1 MAMIRIK
8 RAYAPPSEEDGQ
20 RILVDRLWPR
30 GITKESARFSSWI
43 KDIGPTTELRKWFG
57 HDPSHWKAFRER
69 YERELRQPEK
79 RAILRE
85 LAEQS
90 RLGVVTLV
98 FAARDGTRN
107 HAVVLKDLIERIAG
121 KAG

>member
-1 MAMIRIK
+1 MVKIK
-8 RAYAPPSEEDGQ
+8 RAYDPPSEEDGQ

-30 GITKESARFSSWI
+30 GTTKESARFSSWI
-43 KDIGPTTELRKWFG
+43 KDIAPTTELRKWFG
-57 HDPSHWKAFRER
+57 HDPSRWKEFRER

-90 RLGVVTLV
+90 HLGVVTLV
-98 FAARDGTRN
+98 FAARDEIRN

-121 KAG
+121 KAE